1 MADEVKN
8 VETTKTER
16 TTEDIAMEFL
26 QQRKDKILEIYQIG
40 QEIKNA
46 KKKEN
51 QLKTERKKQKD
62 ELKTLMDNQDMVLRV
77 AKLPTPAEEDNN
89 RVHYPVKTFFDFLKV
104 ADDDRDSLS
113 KKVNGLHDIKTV
125 CECFLESAWQYRG
138 KDNTRNLLTV
148 DIDKFKRLLD
158 ESYASQRRRKEDAEK
173 LLDEKW
179 AVFAAEE
186 KIREVI
192 TQQEKDAERASRFKK
207 GKKNSKAES

>member
-62 ELKTLMDNQDMVLRV
+62 ELKTLMDNQDAVLRL
-77 AKLPTPAEEDNN
+77 AKLPTPAEEEKN
-89 RVHYPVKTFFDFLKV
+89 RIHYPVRAFFDFLKL
-104 ADDDRDSLS
+104 ADDDKNSLS
-113 KKVNGLHDIKTV
+113 KKVNGLKDIKTV
-125 CECFLESAWQYRG
+125 CECFLGSAWQYRG

-148 DIDKFKRLLD
+148 DVDKFKRLLD
-158 ESYASQRRRKEDAEK
+158 ESYASQRSRKEAAEK
-173 LLDEKW
+173 LLDERW
-179 AVFAAEE
+179 NVLADDD
-186 KIREVI
+186 KIKSVI
-192 TQQEKDAERASRFKK
+192 AQQEKDAELASRFN
-207 GKKNSKAES
+207 KNKENGKAEG